1 MKKIISLLTVILVFQ
16 SCSDPD
22 NTINDVLDNYQ
33 KGAVLRTISSS
44 GDYNFYDQSSSV
56 FTATIEAHDEEDGA
70 LLSNVEIFISAD
82 SGEEV
87 QIRTLDASE
96 FVNGPTGLPRT
107 TFSVSLSEVDSKIS
121 YIGGS
126 TVQIRLK
133 LNLTNGRSFST
144 EAVTGSMTGSYFKSP
159 YAYNKIVLCNVTDGS
174 AVPGIYT
181 INMVD
186 TYGDGWQDSVIKL
199 TLDGTEY
206 LYAMPSPYG
215 SGVALNATLEA
226 YTGNNDSGFGKI
238 TIPASAKTM
247 KWEWIEGRYPDETNY
262 TIKYTKLD
270 GSRPQNAFVQASH
283 GTAGNN
289 AANIGEKILS
299 VCQ

>member
-1 MKKIISLLTVILVFQ
+1 MKKIISLLTIILVFQ

-56 FTATIEAHDEEDGA
+56 FTATIEAHDEENGA

-159 YAYNKIVLCNVTDGS
+159 YAYNKIILCNVTDGS

-283 GTAGNN
+283 GVAGNN

-299 VCQ
+299 ICQ

>member
-1 MKKIISLLTVILVFQ
+1 MKKIISLLTIILVFQ

-44 GDYNFYDQSSSV
+44 GDYNFYDQSNSV
-56 FTATIEAHDEEDGA
+56 FTATIEAHDEENGA

-159 YAYNKIVLCNVTDGS
+159 YAYNKIILCNVTDGS

-186 TYGDGWQDSVIKL
+186 TYGDGWQDSVVKL

-238 TIPASAKTM
+238 TIPASASTM

-299 VCQ
+299 ICQ